1 MCFKI
6 LKAVFIK
13 RLFGFSY
20 GINHFISKE
29 PPQVSFLFREGN
41 LAFSDEGFDF
51 RSDPGLI
58 TGMNFDNFGGEVG
71 LNSRIDCGIE
81 CISVTLRARGT
92 QNFLPRVIGYLSPK
106 FMYARFE

>member
-20 GINHFISKE
+20 GKNHFISKE
-29 PPQVSFLFREGN
+29 PLQVSFLFREGN

-51 RSDPGLI
+51 WSDPGLV

-71 LNSRIDCGIE
+71 LNSSIDCRIE
-81 CISVTLRARGT
+81 SIS
-92 QNFLPRVIGYLSPK
+92 FILS
-106 FMYARFE
+106 